1 MLKLHNNVL
10 AYISHLEN
18 GYTFFV
24 DCKVDYWNSS
34 FGGWKIN
41 KDKPG
46 EYEFW
51 RNVLSN
57 IMNKSPE
64 EAMDSQNPIPV
75 KAIEDVHGNIAIVGL
90 GNSDGS
96 YWIVR
101 DDNGR
106 ALVLDK
112 QEDIIK
118 FFKKHSVVVPNDS
131 SQKTDID
138 DADREEL

>member
-18 GYTFFV
+18 GHTFFV
-24 DCKVDYWNSS
+24 NCKVDYWNSS

-41 KDKPG
+41 KDKPE

-51 RNVLSN
+51 RNVLRN

-101 DDNGR
+101 DDNR
-106 ALVLDK
+106 KALVLDK
-112 QEDIIK
+112 KEAIDK
-118 FFKKHSVVVPNDS
+118 FFEEHDLDIPYDVKKKADM
-131 SQKTDID
+131 D
-138 DADREEL
+138 DMGRE